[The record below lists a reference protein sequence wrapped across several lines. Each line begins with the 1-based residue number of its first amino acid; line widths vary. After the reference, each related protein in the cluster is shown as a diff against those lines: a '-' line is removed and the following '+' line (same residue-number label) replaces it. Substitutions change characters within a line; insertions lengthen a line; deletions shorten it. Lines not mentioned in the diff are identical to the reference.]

1 MSTVVIRSAR
11 FPRQRGDAAETEP
24 EQYQIHLEHL
34 SATVI
39 NTINVVKMP
48 VDRVSRQSLL
58 SGHRS
63 PDTFHRASLWTQQ
76 HTVYTTAASSACTFI
91 SYLVTS
97 TPIKAKRQK
106 QHICHFKVNTKYGV

>member
-1 MSTVVIRSAR
+1 MSTVVIQSAR
-11 FPRQRGDAAETEP
+11 FPRQRGDTAETEP

-48 VDRVSRQSLL
+48 VDRVSQQSLL

-63 PDTFHRASLWTQQ
+63 PDTFHRVSLWTQQ

-91 SYLVTS
+91 SYLV
-97 TPIKAKRQK
+97 AANK
-106 QHICHFKVNTKYGV
+106 QTHKSKEAETTHLSL